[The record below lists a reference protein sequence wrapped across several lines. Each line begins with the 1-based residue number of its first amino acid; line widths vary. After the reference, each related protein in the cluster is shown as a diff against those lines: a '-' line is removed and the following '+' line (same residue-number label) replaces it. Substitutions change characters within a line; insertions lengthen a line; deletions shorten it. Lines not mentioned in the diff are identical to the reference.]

1 MTPDRMK
8 RLRVGVLFGGRSGEH
23 EVSLASAASVIRG
36 LDPDQYEAVPIGIT
50 KDGHWLVGEGAV
62 KMLPEVLKGG
72 RRVMLSADPTE
83 AALVPLDRGAGAQR
97 LDVIFPVM
105 HGTFGEDGTIQ
116 GLLEL
121 AGLPYVGAGVLGSA
135 IGMDKDVSKRL
146 CQEAGIPVV
155 PWITV
160 HRWQW
165 EKEPEAVR
173 AEIAGKF
180 AYPVFVKPA
189 TLGSSVGMS
198 KVHNAEEL
206 TPALNAACEYGMK
219 ILVEQT
225 VTAREIE
232 VSVLGNHEP
241 EASVPGEIVPHR
253 EFYDYTAKYL
263 EEGTRLIIPAD
274 LKPSQVTKIQSLAIK
289 TFRTLEL
296 SGMARVDF
304 FLERRVESCICTM
317 LTASPAS
324 RRSACIPN
332 YGKPL
337 NFLKAPAARSPASP
351 VSCSQHRFTGAK
363 HFVIA
368 WRPTLQ
374 EVCRRAFL
382 LIKFCCAA
390 TTKQGVLTAASDDRA
405 NFTPGT
411 GDRKE
416 REVAHP
422 GLYGRGCR
430 DCAGDRSLVDVPL
443 LPGEKSR
450 DRVFRCTRVR

>member
-23 EVSLASAASVIRG
+23 EVSLASATSVIRG

-72 RRVMLSADPTE
+72 RRVMLTADPTE

-105 HGTFGEDGTIQ
+105 HGTFGEDGAIQ
-116 GLLEL
+116 GMLEL

-173 AEIAGKF
+173 AEIEGKF
-180 AYPVFVKPA
+180 EYPVFVKPA

-206 TPALNAACEYGMK
+206 APALNAACEYGMK
-219 ILVEQT
+219 ILVEQA

-241 EASVPGEIVPHR
+241 QASVPGEIVPHR

-263 EEGTRLIIPAD
+263 EDGTQLIIPAD

-304 FLERRVESCICTM
+304 FLERKGGKLYLNEANTIPGFTSISMYPKLWEASGISFRELIDKLIDLAFEMHNEKARTKYAIELPEGSGGA
-317 LTASPAS
+317 LT
-324 RRSACIPN
+324 
-332 YGKPL
+332 G
-337 NFLKAPAARSPASP
+337 
-351 VSCSQHRFTGAK
+351 
-363 HFVIA
+363 
-368 WRPTLQ
+368 
-374 EVCRRAFL
+374 
-382 LIKFCCAA
+382 
-390 TTKQGVLTAASDDRA
+390 
-405 NFTPGT
+405 
-411 GDRKE
+411 
-416 REVAHP
+416 
-422 GLYGRGCR
+422 
-430 DCAGDRSLVDVPL
+430 
-443 LPGEKSR
+443 
-450 DRVFRCTRVR
+450 